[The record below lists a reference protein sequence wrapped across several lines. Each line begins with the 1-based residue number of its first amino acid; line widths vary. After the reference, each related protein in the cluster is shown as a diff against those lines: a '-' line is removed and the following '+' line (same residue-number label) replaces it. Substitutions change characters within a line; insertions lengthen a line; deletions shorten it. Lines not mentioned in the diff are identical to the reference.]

1 MAITIN
7 STPESYPS
15 AHDSMYFV
23 VTSDNVLEVNFK
35 YVFDV
40 LINNS
45 IVARIKLFPDPATT
59 KGIFNVA
66 GIIRDYMSNYFK
78 PNTTQTAF
86 SYSSDDISITY
97 QVRFG
102 EEYDATTYTNLASG
116 VYKAYN
122 FVNPIFRDF
131 STSYYVNFL
140 DKWITTRDKRV
151 MECAMGEKLYIS
163 FLRSASSTGKQ
174 YVINVESGTNLSPLP
189 TAIVPYTGTDVQLL
203 WSVSEASLMD
213 ANLKLINGSTVILDQ
228 FTNGS
233 GTLTVSNNDS
243 ISVVSTVFAAWGASG
258 SLRVY
263 IYNQTDGVM
272 VYNETLT
279 NPSVGAELV
288 TSFTAQGVVPVTLT
302 VQKYLE
308 SGANDGNSSTGGNVQ
323 LSKFAL
329 LDVSPGALNTY
340 LGSTVINGSTY
351 KYGVKINY
359 NGASSDELM
368 VKLTCNPR
376 WTPVSLHFL
385 NKQGGYDTFA
395 FRLVNK
401 REASVERKSYDQM
414 SWQYNSGSMS
424 RYDSYKK
431 INAGNNTFAVNET
444 VSFKLS
450 SDYINQ
456 TDYLWL
462 KDLITSPE
470 VYYEQGGYYYPVR
483 IKTTTW
489 EEKIRIADKMFNF
502 ELTVEFAQKVN
513 SQYR

>member
-40 LINNS
+40 LINNTT
-45 IVARIKLFPDPATT
+45 VARIKLFPDPATT

-66 GIIRDYMSNYFK
+66 GIVRDYFTNYFK

-86 SYSSDDISITY
+86 SCSSDDISVTY

-102 EEYDATTYTNLASG
+102 EEYDGTTYTNLASG

-140 DKWITTRDKRV
+140 DKWITSRDKRV
-151 MECAMGEKLYIS
+151 MECTMGEKLFVS

-174 YVINVESGTNLSPLP
+174 YVINVESGTSLSPLP
-189 TAIVPYTGTDVQLL
+189 SAIVPYTGTDVQLL
-203 WSVSEASLMD
+203 WSLSEAALMD
-213 ANLKLINGSTVILDQ
+213 ANLKLVKNGTVILDQ

-233 GTLTVSNNDS
+233 GSINVSNNDS
-243 ISVVSTVFAAWGASG
+243 ISVVSTIFSAWGAAG
-258 SLRVY
+258 TLRLY

-272 VYNETLT
+272 VYNQTLT
-279 NPSVGAELV
+279 NPSVLAELV
-288 TSFTAQGVVPVTLT
+288 TSFTAQGVVPVTMT

-308 SGANDGNSSTGGNVQ
+308 SGAPDGSSSTGGSVQ
-323 LSKFAL
+323 LYKFAMM
-329 LDVSPGALNTY
+329 DVSPAAVNAY
-340 LGSTVINGSTY
+340 LGSSYITGSTY

-359 NGASSDELM
+359 GGTSSDELM
-368 VKLTCNPR
+368 INLVCNPR
-376 WTPVSLHFL
+376 WTPVSIHFL
-385 NKQGGYDTFA
+385 NKLGGYDTFA

-401 REASVERKSYDQM
+401 REARVERKSYDQM
-414 SWQYNSGSMS
+414 GWQYNSGAMT

-444 VSFKLS
+444 VSFKLA

-470 VYYEQGGYYYPVR
+470 VYYEQGGYYYPVS
-483 IKTTTW
+483 IKTTSW
-489 EEKIRIADKMFNF
+489 EEKIKPADKMFNF
-502 ELTVEFAQKVN
+502 ELTVEFAQKIN